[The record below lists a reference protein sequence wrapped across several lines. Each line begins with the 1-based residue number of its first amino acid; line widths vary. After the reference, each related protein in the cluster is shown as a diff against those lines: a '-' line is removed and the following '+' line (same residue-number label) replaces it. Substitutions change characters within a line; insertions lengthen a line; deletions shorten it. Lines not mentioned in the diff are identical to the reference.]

1 MGGTPFT
8 TMPPISTLAAG
19 DLLQPRDHPQKRG
32 LAAARGADEDVRKS
46 GTSTTVCGIIS
57 VPMTRSRTVV
67 RPRNW
72 YFDSAKAAMELT
84 SSMIAVAISV
94 MKVEFQK

>member
-1 MGGTPFT
+1 MGVAAPGMITPQSELNIPSSVT
-8 TMPPISTLAAG
+8 I
-19 DLLQPRDHPQKRG
+19 
-32 LAAARGADEDVRKS
+32 RKS
-46 GTSTTVCGIIS
+46 GTRTTVCGIMS
-57 VPMTRSRTVV
+57 VPITSSRTVV

-84 SSMIAVAISV
+84 SSMMAVDISV